1 MIYKKALFNSS
12 FVDESEF
19 LKSINP
25 LLNKESIWKPH
36 ALLLLGDYFVS
47 KKEYIKAIEFYQEIF
62 NINNLHQDLY
72 SHARSQLTIITNE

>member
-1 MIYKKALFNSS
+1 METTRITIIGRLFC
-12 FVDESEF
+12 
-19 LKSINP
+19 I
-25 LLNKESIWKPH
+25 
-36 ALLLLGDYFVS
+36 